1 MKYRI
6 KIITYKSGR
15 QAFIPY
21 KKWRG
26 LWIGISW
33 EGSAHAMNEVTCEK
47 RETALSLIDK
57 HYAGNTKTQTIEFEY
72 ITKTK

>member
-6 KIITYKSGR
+6 KIITYKNGR
-15 QAFIPY
+15 KSFIPY

-26 LWIGISW
+26 VWIGISW
-33 EGSAHAMNEVTCEK
+33 DGNAHALNEVDCEK

-57 HYAGNTKTQTIEFEY
+57 HYTGNNKRQTIEFEY
-72 ITKTK
+72 INK